1 MEFIAMADSFPVET
15 TKATDQPLI
24 EQLLDIAFGIDR
36 RVKTSY
42 RLREGSTPADDL
54 SLIVRDAEVG
64 VAGSISFWPLAIG
77 KTGIPALLLGP
88 LVVHPQ
94 RQNLGVGLTLMQEGL
109 ARAKARG
116 HRLVIL
122 VGDAPYYARV
132 GFQKLPEGQLLMPGP
147 VDPQRFLYVE
157 LVPGALAEMRGLVLP
172 PHRYAEISVSFAI
185 PHQAERQK
193 QSAEC
198 Q

>member
-1 MEFIAMADSFPVET
+1 MDAPFHIEN

-24 EQLLDIAFGIDR
+24 EQLLDIAFGIER

-42 RLREGSTPADDL
+42 RLREGSTPAEGL
-54 SLIVRDAEVG
+54 SLVIRDAEVG

-77 KTGIPALLLGP
+77 KAGMPALLLGP
-88 LVVHPQ
+88 LVVHSK
-94 RQNLGVGLTLMQEGL
+94 RQNLGVGLTLMREGL

-147 VDPQRFLYVE
+147 VDHARFLYVE
-157 LVPGALAEMRGLVLP
+157 LVPGALAATHGLVLP
-172 PHRYAEISVSFAI
+172 PHRFAEISVPFAV
-185 PHQAERQK
+185 PHHAERQK

>member
-1 MEFIAMADSFPVET
+1 MAAPFLIEN

-36 RVKTSY
+36 RTKTSY
-42 RLREGSTPADDL
+42 RLREGSTPADGL
-54 SLIVRDAEVG
+54 SLVVRDAEVG

-77 KTGIPALLLGP
+77 STGTPALLLGP
-88 LVVHPQ
+88 LVVHHK

-109 ARAKARG
+109 ARAKAWG

-132 GFQKLPEGQLLMPGP
+132 GFQKLPDGQLTMPGP
-147 VDPQRFLYVE
+147 VDPARFLYVE
-157 LVPGALAEMRGLVLP
+157 LVPGALAVTHGLVLP
-172 PHRYAEISVSFAI
+172 PHRFAEIIARDQEKWDPVFRPI
-185 PHQAERQK
+185 TRQA
-193 QSAEC
+193 
-198 Q
+198 

>member
-1 MEFIAMADSFPVET
+1 MELITMAASFPVEN

-42 RLREGSTPADDL
+42 RLREGSTPVDGL
-54 SLIVRDAEVG
+54 SLVVRDAEAG

-77 KTGIPALLLGP
+77 STGAPALLLGP
-88 LVVHPQ
+88 LVVHPK

-109 ARAKARG
+109 ARAKAQA

-147 VDPQRFLYVE
+147 VDPARFLCVE
-157 LVPGALAEMRGLVLP
+157 LVPGGLAETRGLVLP
-172 PHRYAEISVSFAI
+172 PHRFAEISVPFAV
-185 PHQAERQK
+185 PHQAERQQ
-193 QSAEC
+193 QSAER

>member
-1 MEFIAMADSFPVET
+1 MEFITMAASFSVEN

-24 EQLLDIAFGIDR
+24 EQLLDIAFGIER

-42 RLREGSTPADDL
+42 RLREGSTPADGL
-54 SLIVRDAEVG
+54 SLVVRDTEVG
-64 VAGSISFWPLAIG
+64 LAGSISFWPLAIG
-77 KTGIPALLLGP
+77 SVGTPALLLGP
-88 LVVHPQ
+88 LVVHPM
-94 RQNLGVGLTLMQEGL
+94 RQNLGVGLTLMREGL
-109 ARAKARG
+109 GRAKASG
-116 HRLVIL
+116 HRFVIL

-157 LVPGALAEMRGLVLP
+157 LVPSALAMTHGLVLP
-172 PHRYAEISVSFAI
+172 PYRFAEISVPFAV
-185 PHQAERQK
+185 PHEAERQK
-193 QSAEC
+193 QSAER